1 MILWGFK
8 NFKNGIFRTE
18 EGGVLESEQ
27 YLPPFKI
34 KGGIS
39 VHFTAYSRPIC
50 PFVFCFCSLF
60 DNVFNYLLH
69 NQ

>member
-1 MILWGFK
+1 MGVQI
-8 NFKNGIFRTE
+8 FKNGIFRTE

-39 VHFTAYSRPIC
+39 VQSTVYFRPIR
-50 PFVFCFCSLF
+50 PSVFYFCSLF
-60 DNVFNYLLH
+60 DNVFNYLPH